1 MAQLPVDIEQVA
13 PPGVAVTKK
22 EAGSVYKPMSLRA
35 VEIVAVV
42 PDKLTV
48 GVVGVPGTTRT
59 SNRNIPPQPPV
70 LSHRDKLNDP
80 PRSAVTVYVPVGQA
94 A

>member
-13 PPGVAVTKK
+13 PPGVAVTRN
-22 EAGSVYKPMSLRA
+22 ETGSVYGPVPLRA

-48 GVVGVPGTTRT
+48 GVVGVPGTART

-70 LSHRDKLNDP
+70 LSHRDRLNDP
-80 PRSAVTVYVPVGQA
+80 APTAVTV
-94 A
+94 